1 MINDLADPLVSRSP
15 SAPPPRSRKQPN
27 PPLTP
32 EVCPD
37 TLQFARQS
45 LNFHPDPKQEAV
57 LNAPHHRLILNCSRQ
72 WGKSTVAA
80 AKAVHLALSK
90 PGALIIVAAPVGRQ
104 SGEFIQKAQ
113 DFVAHLGIRLRG
125 DGRNPNSI
133 LLPNRSRLVGIPG
146 SREANIRGFSAVSL
160 LIIDEAARVP
170 DELYHAATPMLA
182 VSRGDLWLL
191 STPFSTTGFFYQEWK
206 FGHGWTRISVPATEC
221 PRIPPDFLEEKRAK
235 MGEQRFRREYMC
247 EFYDLDGSLF
257 ARELVEGCFSP
268 EVALLPTTFTTELPV
283 PGHFFIGVDLGQKR
297 DFTAIAILQRRDG
310 AKPHFLT
317 PYDVPPTYY
326 DLRHLER
333 LPLGTPYPLIVK
345 KVEELTQIPL
355 LKNRC
360 TVVADGTGVGGPV
373 VEMLRHANLAGDFI
387 PVTITAGERAA
398 RAGHG
403 WNVPRRDLLAALML
417 TVEDEHLRI
426 APDLPERNR
435 LVTELM
441 SVHGG
446 SARHSRSSEH
456 DDLVFALAL
465 AAWRARQDSPFGHQ
479 NTGRLL

>member
-1 MINDLADPLVSRSP
+1 MMNQLADPLISISH
-15 SAPPPRSRKQPN
+15 SAPPPRLRKQLD
-27 PPLTP
+27 PPPTP

-37 TLQFARQS
+37 ALQFARQS
-45 LNFHPDPKQEAV
+45 LDFHPDLKQEAI
-57 LNAPHHRLILNCSRQ
+57 LGAPHHRLILNCTRQ

-80 AKAVHLALSK
+80 AKAVHLALTK
-90 PGALIIVAAPVGRQ
+90 PGALIIIAAPVGRQ

-113 DFVAHLGIRLRG
+113 DFVAHLGIRPRG

-133 LLPNRSRLVGIPG
+133 LLPNRSRLIGIPG

-182 VSRGDLWLL
+182 VSGGGLWLL
-191 STPFSTTGFFYQEWK
+191 STPFSTSGFFYQEWK

-221 PRIPPDFLEEKRAK
+221 PRIPADFLEDKRSK

-247 EFYDLDGSLF
+247 EFHDLDGTLF
-257 ARELVEGCFSP
+257 ARELIERCFSP
-268 EVALLPTTFTTELPV
+268 EVHLLNLSATTELLV
-283 PGHFFIGVDLGQKR
+283 PGHFFIGLDLGQKR

-310 AKPHFLT
+310 AKPHYLT
-317 PYDVPPTYY
+317 PWIVPPTYY

-345 KVEELTQIPL
+345 KMEELTKLPI
-355 LKNRC
+355 LKGRC

-373 VEMLRHANLAGDFI
+373 VEMLRRADLAADLI
-387 PVTITAGERAA
+387 PVTITAGEHAA
-398 RAGHG
+398 RSGHG
-403 WNVPRRDLLAALML
+403 WNVPRRDLLTALML
-417 TVEDEHLRI
+417 TVEEEQLRI
-426 APDLPERNR
+426 APHLPERNR

-446 SARHSRSSEH
+446 AARHRHGSEH

-465 AAWRARQDSPFGHQ
+465 AAWRAKHDAPFGHQ
-479 NTGRLL
+479 NTGRLI